1 MAQKHNGI
9 RAPGRGTIARGVAT
23 TRLLILGGSFAG
35 LEAARTA
42 RRLLGTRARITV
54 IDRTDTFVC
63 RPSLPWVAVGQRN
76 PQEICAPRPRI
87 LEAYGIEFIQD
98 QVDGLEP
105 NSGTVYGQRGRYGY
119 DFLIIALGGSS
130 PPKAPPGWPD
140 RCHIPIWLP
149 DAVRLRQALHSF
161 RGGEVVMALH
171 PHSPLTCPAYE
182 FVFQAAAFFQQR
194 GLQDRCRITFIT
206 YEDDPYSVGGTQAVN
221 IARRWLDQAG
231 IRVLTS
237 TFIEQVT
244 PTGVVLGDG
253 YELPASL
260 LVALPAY
267 QGPAFLKEVPYLTD
281 ADGFVI
287 TDQAMR
293 SRAYVNIFAAG
304 DCVAFPGPKTG
315 YMAEQQARVA
325 VANIAADLGL
335 AQPADYRSVLAC
347 LVDLGPGRGLLSI
360 RTPAPQQGRVRTRFF
375 LAGRLPR
382 WAKQALE
389 LYLLVFRLQPANKPP
404 DGAPGGHPGPSED
417 LWSQDHVPVPD
428 PPASV
433 VRHRPTHKPR

>member
-1 MAQKHNGI
+1 
-9 RAPGRGTIARGVAT
+9 
-23 TRLLILGGSFAG
+23 
-35 LEAARTA
+35 
-42 RRLLGTRARITV
+42 
-54 IDRTDTFVC
+54 
-63 RPSLPWVAVGQRN
+63 
-76 PQEICAPRPRI
+76 
-87 LEAYGIEFIQD
+87 
-98 QVDGLEP
+98 
-105 NSGTVYGQRGRYGY
+105 
-119 DFLIIALGGSS
+119 
-130 PPKAPPGWPD
+130 
-140 RCHIPIWLP
+140 
-149 DAVRLRQALHSF
+149 
-161 RGGEVVMALH
+161 MALH

-194 GLQDRCRITFIT
+194 GLRDRCRITFIT

-347 LVDLGPGRGLLSI
+347 LSTSARPG
-360 RTPAPQQGRVRTRFF
+360 AV
-375 LAGRLPR
+375 
-382 WAKQALE
+382 
-389 LYLLVFRLQPANKPP
+389 VHP
-404 DGAPGGHPGPSED
+404 DA
-417 LWSQDHVPVPD
+417 
-428 PPASV
+428 
-433 VRHRPTHKPR
+433 RPTARARSHPLLPCGALAPLGKTGSRALFARFPAAAREQAA